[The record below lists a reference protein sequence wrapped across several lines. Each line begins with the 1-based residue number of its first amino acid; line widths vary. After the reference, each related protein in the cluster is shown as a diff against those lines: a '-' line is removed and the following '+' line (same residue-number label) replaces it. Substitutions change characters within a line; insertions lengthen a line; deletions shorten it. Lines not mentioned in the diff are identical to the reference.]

1 MKSHDNTHSIYR
13 REAFGTEEYEIEQAE
28 GIPLFT
34 GALVCVDGM
43 NPVSFVSENAQTQ
56 DLEDRTP
63 NPVTETVEVNGT
75 MTAGTDFPAG
85 TYDIEAAGEDFGYIT
100 YEVPYEDP
108 YSEGEQSY
116 YSFGVMM
123 EKNPTSEYPAYCS
136 VYKNVVLQRG
146 QLWIPKVIYA
156 GWYPATV
163 SFRRIMTDFITTC
176 IKTGA
181 EHEQR

>member
-1 MKSHDNTHSIYR
+1 
-13 REAFGTEEYEIEQAE
+13 
-28 GIPLFT
+28 
-34 GALVCVDGM
+34 
-43 NPVSFVSENAQTQ
+43 
-56 DLEDRTP
+56 
-63 NPVTETVEVNGT
+63 

-146 QLWIPKVIYA
+146 QLWIPKLSMPA
-156 GWYPATV
+156 GTQ
-163 SFRRIMTDFITTC
+163 
-176 IKTGA
+176 
-181 EHEQR
+181 QRYRFGGL